1 MTGMGQSSTLRSR
14 LTAQQ
19 ISNVA
24 KEIFK
29 RMDRDKN
36 QKFTQTESNMGFNY
50 LDKDSKNIN
59 LLRTNHFIL
68 GEGGVGVKNNLFSDL
83 FIDLAV
89 I

>member
-50 LDKDSKNIN
+50 LDKNSKNKESI
-59 LLRTNHFIL
+59 IK
-68 GEGGVGVKNNLFSDL
+68 GGPYRL
-83 FIDLAV
+83 
-89 I
+89 